1 MIRAHE
7 AIGSLFAHPPTN
19 INDHLPS
26 LKALIRRDAATGSEA
41 TICPRNGNRNPA
53 GPGNEIRVVPSTHWG
68 PRASP
73 SLGICFMHYAAP
85 RVYATVVSQ
94 SEVQT
99 SSTFVPEV
107 ITIVVAKVSLR
118 ALYPACGSTSGRT
131 RGRKEKK
138 YGCVSSRIQMHTLG
152 SRCHINLVQVGV
164 KTATVRILKP
174 RGCSM
179 FAVDNKVDL
188 RDILVPHPHPCPL

>member
-1 MIRAHE
+1 MVRAHE

-19 INDHLPS
+19 INDHLPF
-26 LKALIRRDAATGSEA
+26 LKA
-41 TICPRNGNRNPA
+41 
-53 GPGNEIRVVPSTHWG
+53 
-68 PRASP
+68 
-73 SLGICFMHYAAP
+73 
-85 RVYATVVSQ
+85 
-94 SEVQT
+94 
-99 SSTFVPEV
+99 
-107 ITIVVAKVSLR
+107 VVAKVSLR

-152 SRCHINLVQVGV
+152 SRCHINLIQVGV

-174 RGCSM
+174 RDCSM

-188 RDILVPHPHPCPL
+188 RDILPHPHPCPL